1 MPESYIK
8 AEIVRPKWTTEV
20 WVEKVI
26 GAFMSLALTAL
37 VVFWFVATWFP
48 QWGPD
53 VLATR
58 PARVCVQTDH
68 QPPTRWAAA
77 QVIRA
82 ALGK

>member
-26 GAFMSLALTAL
+26 GAFMSLALTTL

-48 QWGPD
+48 QWGLTYWQL
-53 VLATR
+53 VLPVFAFKLITSHPLVGR
-58 PARVCVQTDH
+58 Q
-68 QPPTRWAAA
+68 
-77 QVIRA
+77 
-82 ALGK
+82 LK